1 MFSKE
6 VKENLSKYK
15 YIYKIYRVD
24 NDFHI
29 EHYPIVYMNDTYV
42 YVKENSK
49 KLKEI
54 VVNYRYNKIFTDI
67 EEAIKQVQKYNNC
80 ENIYYIDK
88 YEVDIN
94 IEELKLQW
102 SKEKK
107 QKDIKDKE
115 NNLARA
121 KREYERALKELEDI
135 KNKN

>member
-6 VKENLSKYK
+6 VKNNLSKYK
-15 YIYKIYRVD
+15 YIYKIYYKD
-24 NDFHI
+24 NAYHI
-29 EHYPIVYMNDTYV
+29 EHFPIVYMNDTYI

-54 VVNYRYNKIFTDI
+54 VVNYRYNKIFTNI
-67 EEAIKQVQKYNNC
+67 EEAIKQAQKYNNW
-80 ENIYYIDK
+80 ESIYYIDK

-121 KREYERALKELEDI
+121 KREYERALKELEGI
-135 KNKN
+135 KNEN

>member
-6 VKENLSKYK
+6 VKENLSRYK
-15 YIYKIYRVD
+15 YIYKIYYRD
-24 NDFHI
+24 NTYHI
-29 EHYPIVYMNDTYV
+29 EHFPIVYMNDTYI

-54 VVNYRYNKIFTDI
+54 VINYRYNKIFTDI
-67 EEAIKQVQKYNNC
+67 EEAIKQVQKYNSW

-115 NNLARA
+115 DRLERA
-121 KREYERALKELEDI
+121 KEEYERALKELEEV
-135 KNKN
+135 KNDN